1 MNFEDTEYLVVGA
14 GFTGAA
20 IAEQIASDLGR
31 RVIVVDK
38 KPHTGGNSHSFNE
51 SITGIECHRYGSHI
65 FHTKCEKVWSYL
77 ARFCSFNTYQH
88 KVLARHRG
96 KVYQMPINLSTI
108 SHFYGMDFS
117 PDEARVHMAAEIEKE
132 RTYEPSNFEEMAI
145 SRVGRPLYDALIR
158 GYSLKQ
164 WGTDPVNLPAAIM
177 ARLPLKYNY
186 DGNYFD
192 DPWQGMPLPGY
203 HGLFQ
208 AMLSHRNMELHLDVD
223 YFKIKHHVPAACTVI
238 YTGPMDRYFD
248 YKYGHLQWRTAHF
261 ETEIL
266 PVGDF
271 QGTSVMNYADVEVP
285 WTRIHEYR
293 HFHRERGYD
302 PHRTVIM
309 REYPGACSGE
319 DDPLYPVNTPG
330 DRELYGKYY
339 EDSLREK
346 NVFFAGRLGLYQYIN
361 MDTAVEKAL
370 ELYGEIK
377 RRCIG
382 TR

>member
-1 MNFEDTEYLVVGA
+1 M
-14 GFTGAA
+14 
-20 IAEQIASDLGR
+20 
-31 RVIVVDK
+31 
-38 KPHTGGNSHSFNE
+38 GGNSHSFVDRE
-51 SITGIECHRYGSHI
+51 TGIECHAYGSHI
-65 FHTKCEKVWSYL
+65 FHTKNEEVWSYL

-88 KVLARHRG
+88 KVLARHGNR
-96 KVYQMPINLSTI
+96 VFTMPINLGTI
-108 SHFYGMDFS
+108 NLFYGTDFS
-117 PDEARVHMAAEIEKE
+117 PDEARAHIGQETGKECVH
-132 RTYEPSNFEEMAI
+132 EPSNFEEMAI
-145 SRVGRPLYDALIR
+145 SRVGRPLYEALLR

-177 ARLPLKYNY
+177 ARLPLRYNY
-186 DGNYFD
+186 EGNYFD

-208 AMLSHRNMELHLDVD
+208 AMLSHRNIEVRLGVD
-223 YFKIKHHVPAACTVI
+223 FFPVRHQLPASCTVI
-238 YTGPMDRYFD
+238 YTGPIDRYFD
-248 YKYGHLQWRTAHF
+248 YRYGRLQWRTSRF
-261 ETEIL
+261 EVERLNT
-266 PVGDF
+266 GDF
-271 QGTSVMNYADVEVP
+271 QGTPVMNYADEEVP

-293 HFHRERGYD
+293 HFHRERDYD

-309 REYPGACSGE
+309 TEYPGACTGE

-330 DRELYGKYY
+330 DRDLYRKYY

-370 ELYGEIK
+370 QVYEEIREK
-377 RRCIG
+377 HTS